1 LSINDFT
8 THDVN
13 EYANQ
18 WSRLYQGVYRA
29 NFYIEQDALDRVV
42 WSSEEIRK
50 KYLGEAHFMRA
61 FFYLNLARMFGHIP
75 MPLTT
80 VSENLPQVA
89 PEALYGQIAS
99 DIKKAI
105 ELLPPV
111 KFQDISEADFG
122 HATKWAA
129 EGLMARAFLFYTGF
143 YNKEEMAL
151 PEGGSVTK
159 QDVIHWID
167 DCVAH
172 SGHALVPDFRNLWMY
187 AASKDYKYTQDHNL
201 DWVGD
206 GKRNPETVFATK
218 FSTLGSESQ
227 IFSNIKQLFFGWRN
241 QNSVPFGSGWGFGTV
256 NPQLYEQWPD
266 DDIRKKASIC
276 YVDDVETEGELYYQ
290 ENQWNSMQDTRMWA
304 KKTMPATE
312 WPEEGPRFDSNGFP
326 TNGINVSVRLFGAS
340 TGMEVNNVNDQIE
353 IRFSDILLMGSEL
366 GGLMPSNI
374 WIGSGNG
381 SDFLPFRQP

>member
-1 LSINDFT
+1 
-8 THDVN
+8 
-13 EYANQ
+13 
-18 WSRLYQGVYRA
+18 
-29 NFYIEQDALDRVV
+29 
-42 WSSEEIRK
+42 
-50 KYLGEAHFMRA
+50 
-61 FFYLNLARMFGHIP
+61 
-75 MPLTT
+75 
-80 VSENLPQVA
+80 
-89 PEALYGQIAS
+89 
-99 DIKKAI
+99 
-105 ELLPPV
+105 
-111 KFQDISEADFG
+111 
-122 HATKWAA
+122 
-129 EGLMARAFLFYTGF
+129 
-143 YNKEEMAL
+143 MAL

-304 KKTMPATE
+304 KKTMPVTE

-366 GGLMPSNI
+366 GGPNAQQYMDRVRERVGLPSIPATLENI
-374 WIGSGNG
+374 KLERRYELAFEGVRYWDILRWHDEEEAYSKIVKVPCLNDGRPGHVTVRFRPETKG
-381 SDFLPFRQP
+381 FMQIPQQEIIKSDHVLKQNEGWYENPNFDINRVYNE